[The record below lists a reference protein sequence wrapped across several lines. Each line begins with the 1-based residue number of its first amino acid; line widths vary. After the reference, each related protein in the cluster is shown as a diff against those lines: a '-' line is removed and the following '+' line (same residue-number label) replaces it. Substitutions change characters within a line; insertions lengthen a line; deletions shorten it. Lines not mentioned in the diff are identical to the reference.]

1 MGYVLILYYSQSG
14 NTKKMAEKIADGV
27 EMSGL
32 EAKVRTVPPVSTV
45 CESSQ
50 PDIPDEGHL
59 YCTQEDLR
67 ECVGLIL
74 GSPTR
79 FGNMAAPLKYFLDM
93 TGDIWINGDLIGKP
107 AGVFTSTGSL
117 HGGQETT
124 LLTMMLP
131 LMHQGMI
138 LAGLPYSEKALH
150 NTKRGGTPY
159 GASCQTGN
167 DFNGI
172 TNDESELCIA
182 LGKRISSLAKL
193 LTIDL

>member
-1 MGYVLILYYSQSG
+1 MAYITILYYSQSG

-27 EMSGL
+27 EITGL
-32 EAKVRTVPPVSTV
+32 EARIRTVPSISAV
-45 CESSQ
+45 CESVE
-50 PDIPDEGHL
+50 PDIPEDGHL
-59 YCTQEDLR
+59 YCTQADLR
-67 ECVGLIL
+67 DSSGLIL

-93 TGDIWINGDLIGKP
+93 TGDIWLNGDLIGKP

-138 LAGLPYSEKALH
+138 LSGLPYSEKALH
-150 NTKRGGTPY
+150 KTKSGGTPY
-159 GASCQTGN
+159 GASCQTGK
-167 DFNGI
+167 DSCGM
-172 TNDESELCIA
+172 TDDESELCAA
-182 LGKRISSLAKL
+182 LGKRVANLAKL
-193 LTIDL
+193 LIINS